1 MCSRFEFATK
11 NKESSESFLF
21 LWCLFD
27 LQDLSFWDVKRT
39 EDEKVWCFQWLQQ
52 SQSPFSIW
60 IASPS
65 SQISLYIT
73 FSGYVTPSFLFTC
86 HIIRFTHRVQF
97 LTNSFWPLYQEA
109 SSFYFAAIWSN
120 CAQSLKPF
128 LWWLSLTKAKRITHN
143 SEYFQTEQI
152 LSGCVLLPKEA
163 TFKQIDW
170 VSFYAKMTLKLC
182 KKLHHSRKGF
192 IICELPLQTKEDM
205 L

>member
-27 LQDLSFWDVKRT
+27 LQDLSFWDVKET

-86 HIIRFTHRVQF
+86 HIIRFTHRVQY
-97 LTNSFWPLYQEA
+97 LTNSFWPLYQET
-109 SSFYFAAIWSN
+109 SSFYFDEKFDQIVHNHWNLFSGGYRLQKLKASHTPQSIFKLSKYCQAAFCCQKRQHSN
-120 CAQSLKPF
+120 KLIEF
-128 LWWLSLTKAKRITHN
+128 LSMQKWH
-143 SEYFQTEQI
+143 
-152 LSGCVLLPKEA
+152 
-163 TFKQIDW
+163 
-170 VSFYAKMTLKLC
+170 
-182 KKLHHSRKGF
+182 
-192 IICELPLQTKEDM
+192 
-205 L
+205 